1 MEPMVVGIGLASQT
15 GDALLSVPLLER
27 GKFAFDLQQ
36 QARLINATSH
46 SLKGRGTWFRTPN
59 NLRCDAAHRAAH
71 RLDLRKEACSLLTGR
86 PSSRCDHV
94 LRGKEMRMG
103 ELSVEKRAQVMRV
116 CRRFHTSLIFDDI
129 LQGTKQSVLEEDE
142 ESWQRIKNGHFTK
155 GKMYTHKHIAT
166 ECLKSKQRRKKVGPC
181 LPEEESLGKLLTESL
196 RKAGDDAEIASKK
209 PQKSKKNREKQNSK
223 IEKRGGARNRHTR
236 R

>member
-1 MEPMVVGIGLASQT
+1 MEPMVGIGLASRT

-71 RLDLRKEACSLLTGR
+71 RLDLRKEAYSLLTGR

-103 ELSVEKRAQVMRV
+103 ELSVEKSTS
-116 CRRFHTSLIFDDI
+116 HT
-129 LQGTKQSVLEEDE
+129 GV
-142 ESWQRIKNGHFTK
+142 
-155 GKMYTHKHIAT
+155 
-166 ECLKSKQRRKKVGPC
+166 
-181 LPEEESLGKLLTESL
+181 
-196 RKAGDDAEIASKK
+196 
-209 PQKSKKNREKQNSK
+209 
-223 IEKRGGARNRHTR
+223 
-236 R
+236 